1 MKTERDRPMCREG
14 RHLYPCSLFLT
25 FSKHSQLQRDTIQH
39 LVYARSAYIF
49 AGSLAVTNAPHIS
62 HFNIPE
68 NYIFQKEN
76 YSQTFPCRYEKDD
89 KMFISMYRSQG
100 KIYTFYALL
109 CLCTFFF
116 LITEK

>member
-1 MKTERDRPMCREG
+1 MTFCSFISYSAFHNLCIIVCSFHILFQTQITNSTLCMRTERDRPMCREG

-76 YSQTFPCRYEKDD
+76 YSQS
-89 KMFISMYRSQG
+89 ISLP
-100 KIYTFYALL
+100 F
-109 CLCTFFF
+109 
-116 LITEK
+116 